1 MARSQRQHGGSNL
14 NRLGTGISVDRA
26 SPRRGVAGREKRGDM
41 LSQTTE
47 YALRAMASL
56 AYSPDELTPTP
67 RLAELTLVPPNY
79 LAKVLQSLAQA
90 NLITG
95 RRGVGGGYKLSRPAA
110 EISLMDVVNA
120 IDPIERIGE
129 CPLGLPNHSTQL
141 CALHTCLDNAARQI
155 IEMFRGVTLIDLVRD
170 SGGTLPLC
178 DTEMYRKLT
187 VSAAAPPGGG
197 SGGPSQP
204 DKGP

>member
-1 MARSQRQHGGSNL
+1 
-14 NRLGTGISVDRA
+14 
-26 SPRRGVAGREKRGDM
+26 M

-90 NLITG
+90 ELISG
-95 RRGVGGGYKLSRPAA
+95 RRGVGGGYRLARPADQ
-110 EISLMDVVNA
+110 ISLLDVVNA
-120 IDPIERIGE
+120 IDPVKRIDG
-129 CPLGLPNHSTQL
+129 CPLGLPNHGTRL
-141 CALHTCLDNAARQI
+141 CALHTCVDEAARQF
-155 IEMFRGVTLIDLVRD
+155 IEMFEGVRLSDLVRE

-178 DTEMYRKLT
+178 DTEMFRRLT
-187 VSAAAPPGGG
+187 VSARSPGRGG
-197 SGGPSQP
+197 KDGPA
-204 DKGP
+204 DGPR